1 MSLISGLDLDQQLE
15 PARGSEPCNEAD
27 CVSTSHRNA
36 HLVPPLDQGVKSA
49 VNHRII
55 TKRMSLGGWGANCGL
70 AVERGSVLDESD
82 TGQISLDVQR
92 KIQIQ
97 GWLIKSLL
105 CAQKFVRSIFMCGFV

>member
-1 MSLISGLDLDQQLE
+1 MYLISGLDLDQQQE

-27 CVSTSHRNA
+27 CVHRNA

-92 KIQIQ
+92 EDPDS
-97 GWLIKSLL
+97 GM
-105 CAQKFVRSIFMCGFV
+105 VN